1 MNNLKIAWRS
11 FLKDRQFS
19 FLNLLGLS
27 IGLACTLL
35 IYLWVNDELHVGR
48 FNQKDSQ
55 LYQVME
61 NGQSP
66 DGIQT
71 GENTPGLLAKSL
83 KNEMPEVEYAVATIH
98 PSGLTNDKGIFSV
111 GNNHVEGTSLFAGK
125 DLFNVFS
132 YKLLQGN
139 KDQALTN
146 LNAVILSDEMAAR
159 LFHTTENV
167 TGKSIELN
175 LQGFNGLYTVTGVFQ
190 KLPAN
195 ALDQFDVIFNY
206 DLYLQKNPKLTDWG
220 NNDPDTYLIL
230 KKGTNIQAFNSK
242 IAGFIEQ
249 KSKESKSTLFV
260 QKFGDKYLY
269 NHYKNGVVAGGRI
282 EYVKLFSIIAIFIL
296 VMACINF
303 MNLSTAK
310 ASTRLKEAGIK
321 KVMGAYRV
329 TLIAQYLGESLLMA
343 FLSLGIA
350 IVLVIILLPQFNQI
364 TGKNL
369 EIHFDAPLIIAA
381 LAITLFTGIISGS
394 YPAFYISGF

>member
-1 MNNLKIAWRS
+1 MNNFKIAWRS

-35 IYLWVNDELHVGR
+35 ICLWVNDELHVGR

-61 NGQSP
+61 NGPST

-83 KNEMPEVEYAVATIH
+83 KDEMPEVEYAVSAIH
-98 PSGLTNDKGIFSV
+98 PSGLTNDKGIFSA
-111 GNNHVEGTSLFAGK
+111 GENHVEGTSLFAGK
-125 DLFNVFS
+125 DLFNVFF
-132 YKLLQGN
+132 YELLQGN
-139 KDQALTN
+139 KNQVLTN
-146 LNAVILSDEMAAR
+146 LNAVILSDGMAMK
-159 LFHTTENV
+159 LFHTTANV
-167 TGKSIELN
+167 IGRSIDLN

-190 KLPAN
+190 KLSAN

-206 DLYLQKNPKLTDWG
+206 DLYLEKNPKLTNWG

-230 KKGTNIQAFNSK
+230 KEGTNIEHFNAK
-242 IAGFIEQ
+242 IAGFIEG
-249 KSKESKSTLFV
+249 KNKESKSTLFV

-269 NHYKNGVVAGGRI
+269 NHYKNGMAAGGRI

-310 ASTRLKEAGIK
+310 ASTRLKELAGIK
-321 KVMGAYRV
+321 K
-329 TLIAQYLGESLLMA
+329 
-343 FLSLGIA
+343 
-350 IVLVIILLPQFNQI
+350 
-364 TGKNL
+364 
-369 EIHFDAPLIIAA
+369 
-381 LAITLFTGIISGS
+381 
-394 YPAFYISGF
+394 